1 MLPPIIGTYLGRYMH
16 LTCRAW
22 IKTLLNMDYHMQ
34 AANKL
39 AVMEVKYKLDKW
51 DSASELCKLDAVS
64 DWER

>member
-1 MLPPIIGTYLGRYMH
+1 MH